1 MYSMKGKVAVV
12 TGASRG
18 IGEATARAL
27 DAAGARVVLVAR
39 GAEAL
44 HQIAA
49 TLTNEP
55 VVIVGDL
62 GAADGGTDTAR
73 RILEAVG
80 GVDIL
85 VNNAATAARLDS
97 VDLDADLIDTMLT
110 VNVRNLLLL
119 TTGLISSMIERGGGS
134 IVNLSSISG
143 LVGTPRRSAYAASK
157 GAVDALTRSLAM
169 EYGPRNIRVNC
180 VAPGVVDTALWEK
193 NKAIPGVI
201 EQINALIPL
210 RRWGVA
216 EEVADVIVFLASPA
230 ARYVTAQT
238 IGVDGGQGRTQD
250 MYGGAV

>member
-18 IGEATARAL
+18 IGEATARGL

-39 GAEAL
+39 GEAAL
-44 HQIAA
+44 QQIAA
-49 TLTNEP
+49 TLTNDP

-62 GAADGGTDTAR
+62 AAADGGTDTAR
-73 RILEAVG
+73 CILEAVG

-97 VDLDADLIDTMLT
+97 VDLNASIIDTMLT

-119 TTGLISSMIERGGGS
+119 TTGLIPSMIERGGGS

-169 EYGPRNIRVNC
+169 EYGPQGIRVNC

-193 NKAIPGVI
+193 NKAIPGVV

-210 RRWGVA
+210 RRWGVS
-216 EEVADVIVFLASPA
+216 EEVADVIVFLASDA